1 MNFESGGDFY
11 DWLEDASS
19 PELHEFMLEHSS
31 CFTDDLCE
39 EEDDLLANDEIDEL
53 FVCEI
58 ARAGAISEESLRHLW
73 SLDTGGDGDRYTQK
87 CWALLES
94 PNLTVALL
102 NEIEPFGALM
112 TYAVTSHQ
120 LANSTL
126 VKKVFTEGLISLE
139 ETIDFIASNGDFTE
153 EEIESYRKS
162 MQGALNP

>member
-1 MNFESGGDFY
+1 MNFESGEDFY
-11 DWLEDASS
+11 DWLEGASS
-19 PELHEFMLEHSS
+19 SELHEFMLEHSS

-58 ARAGAISEESLRHLW
+58 ARAGAISEESLRYLW
-73 SLDTGGDGDRYTQK
+73 LLDTGGDGDRYVQK

-94 PNLTVALL
+94 PNLTAALL

-112 TYAVTSHQ
+112 TYAVTSHD
-120 LANSTL
+120 LADSAL
-126 VKKVFTEGLISLE
+126 VKKVFTQGLISLE
-139 ETIDFIASNGDFTE
+139 QTLEFISAEGDFSE
-153 EEIESYRKS
+153 EEIEEYRES